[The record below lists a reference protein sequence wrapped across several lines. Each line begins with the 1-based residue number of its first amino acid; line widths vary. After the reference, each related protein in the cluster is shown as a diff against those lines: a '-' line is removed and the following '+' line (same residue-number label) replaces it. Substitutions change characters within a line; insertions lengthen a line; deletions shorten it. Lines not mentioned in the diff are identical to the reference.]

1 MYAKVNHIIASM
13 RVVGHTSPYKA
24 VDITGVTSWREIR
37 SGERGGEI
45 SGGEFSGKQETDTVT
60 VDAT

>member
-1 MYAKVNHIIASM
+1 M

-60 VDAT
+60 VDAP